1 MIGKNKEIHMNIAK
15 YLFAAFLMVGLTA
28 CGQGGD
34 GAEEALGSAP
44 MAADDGDRGSVDLEA
59 VVEAAE
65 AAADE
70 VAEEAGDVAADMGEA
85 IEEIAEEGMD
95 AAAEIAGELPDL

>member
-1 MIGKNKEIHMNIAK
+1 MKIEK
-15 YLFAAFLMVGLTA
+15 YVFGAFLMVGLTA

-44 MAADDGDRGSVDLEA
+44 MAADDWDRGSVDLEA

-70 VAEEAGDVAADMGEA
+70 VAEEAGDVAPDMGEA